1 MKPSPGNSQVNAT
14 IRAVPASLIAAI
26 GLLTILSGNALRA
39 QERPGSGA
47 VRWWEEYTGENAS
60 GPDVLGF
67 WKFDGD
73 GAAFLKDTSSHGHT
87 SSLNGAVPNA
97 SGRFG
102 GCLESSAGHPVV
114 DRSHSMHVNRAPELS
129 PAGPFTVEL
138 WINPRDEPEFPG
150 TLRPVLLD
158 SKYIPY
164 DHTGFMLSLS
174 QAGSDGSR
182 RLTLSLGT
190 GSATHSWY
198 SEPIALQPGVWKHLA
213 FTYDARGT
221 VAFHVNGD
229 EVGRSTAPA
238 AGPLAASLR
247 PLSIGDRIGSL
258 YNGFPGLIDEVRI
271 TQGIREFRPVQIVP
285 TASRPAF
292 VRMTP
297 DTSLTGTL
305 LNQTGAPLEGAT
317 LSIAGPDGQTRDVP
331 VPRLETGATYPVTI
345 PLPSSLKPGE
355 YSVRVSIDIP
365 NWGMTDTPYRSTT
378 QLPFVI
384 TQRPRPHQMP
394 VVMWGVGGTD
404 GVVREIPRLKEIG
417 FTHCLGLRC
426 DYQQVWDQGANAL
439 PGTPEAIRDGRDMLD
454 TALEND
460 IRIVAQLS
468 PGSWLRHAAVGKPF
482 LRIDRNGHHYGR
494 EDISGLFPPVRELC
508 FNTGAA
514 MGRAYGDHPAFAS
527 ALLHTEVRGESQ
539 VSFHPLE
546 IDAYQT
552 ATGNAIPDEVTIKNG
567 VQWQSLKDFPAN
579 RVIPDNHPV
588 LQYLTWFWKNGD
600 GWNELNTRL
609 HDGLRQNVSQDGF
622 WSFHDPAVRVP
633 SISGSGGRADVL
645 SHWTYSYPDP
655 VRIGLCTD
663 ELFEM
668 ARVNGHGQD
677 VMKMTQIIWYRSQT
691 APKDNTPDERASP
704 WVDQDPDA
712 DYITIAPMHL
722 REAFWWKIARPIKGI
737 MYHGWQSLV
746 DTDSPGAYRYTNPN
760 TRHELK
766 RLIND
771 VVKPLGP
778 SLIQI
783 PDAPSDVVFL
793 ESFSSQMFARRGTYG
808 WNHTWAGDMYH
819 ILMYAQLQPRVLYE
833 QSLLNGDLREAK
845 VLVMADCDVL
855 TESVAKRI
863 QEFQAGGGLIV
874 GDAEV
879 CPAIRPDFVIPRLA
893 RTKDAATDRA
903 SLLEAAASL
912 RGWLDSRYSRVL
924 DSTNPNIVTRRRRF
938 GSTDYLFAVNDHRE
952 AGAYVGGYGHVLEDG
967 VPAETTLHLRR
978 KPGFV
983 YDLLSNRQASSE
995 MTSDSLTIP
1004 VALGPCEG
1012 RLLMVTDRPIR
1023 SVDVSVPEE
1032 STQGESITIDVS
1044 ITDGNQPLDAVIPVE
1059 IRIVD
1064 PEGSPAEYS
1073 GHYGAA
1079 FGQQSIQFNVAPND
1093 RPGIW
1098 TIQVKELASG
1108 QSASAYIRINVKQ

>member
-1 MKPSPGNSQVNAT
+1 MNTS
-14 IRAVPASLIAAI
+14 IRALLVSQIAVLSLIASS
-26 GLLTILSGNALRA
+26 SGTVLHA
-39 QERPGSGA
+39 QEPTVTTA
-47 VRWWEEYTGENAS
+47 VRWWKEYSGENAS

-73 GAAFLKDTSSHGHT
+73 EASFLKDSSSYAHAST
-87 SSLNGAVPNA
+87 LNGAVRNQA
-97 SGRFG
+97 GRFG
-102 GCLESSAGHPVV
+102 SCLESSAGHPIA
-114 DRSHSMHVNRAPELS
+114 DKSHSVHVKRSPVLS
-129 PAGPFTVEL
+129 PPGPFTVEL
-138 WINPRDEPEFPG
+138 WIKPKDEKDFPR

-158 SKYIPY
+158 SKYVTY

-182 RLTLSLGT
+182 RLTLALGV
-190 GSATHSWY
+190 GADSHSWY
-198 SEPIALQPGVWKHLA
+198 SQPIKLQPGVWRHIA

-221 VAFHVNGD
+221 VSFHVDGD
-229 EVGRSTAPA
+229 EVGRSTEAA
-238 AGPLAASLR
+238 AGPMAPSKR
-247 PLSIGDRIGSL
+247 SLSIGDRIGSL
-258 YNGFPGLIDEVRI
+258 YNGFPGFIDEVRI
-271 TQGIREFRPVQIVP
+271 TKGVREFRPVQIVP
-285 TASRPAF
+285 SETRPAI
-292 VRMTP
+292 VRMTKGA
-297 DTSLTGTL
+297 TLHSNL
-305 LNQTGAPLEGAT
+305 LNQTGAVLEDAT
-317 LSIAGPDGQTRDVP
+317 VAVTNPDGQTQHVS
-331 VPRLETGATYPVTI
+331 VPRLEKRATHPLAI
-345 PLPSSLKPGE
+345 PLPSTLKPGA
-355 YSVRVSIDIP
+355 YSVRLSVDVP
-365 NWGMTDTPYRSTT
+365 NWGRSDEPYRSTT

-384 TQRPRPHQMP
+384 TRRQLPHQMP
-394 VVMWGVGGTD
+394 VVMWGIGGTD

-426 DYQQVWDQGANAL
+426 DFQQVWNQGADAL
-439 PGTPEAIRDGRDMLD
+439 PGSPETIRQSRDMLN

-468 PGSWLRHAAVGKPF
+468 PGSWLRRAAVGKPF
-482 LRIDRNGHHYGR
+482 LRIDRNGNHYGR
-494 EDISGLFPPVRELC
+494 EDISGLFPPVRKLC

-514 MGRAYGDHPAFAS
+514 MSRAYGDHPAFAS

-546 IDAYQT
+546 VEAYRK
-552 ATGNAIPDEVTIKNG
+552 ATGNAIPDAVTIKNG
-567 VQWQSLKDFPAN
+567 VQWQKLKDFPAN

-588 LQYLTWFWKNGD
+588 LQYLTWFWKHGD
-600 GWNELNTRL
+600 GWNDLNTQL
-609 HDGLRQNVSQDGF
+609 HEGLRENVTHDGF

-633 SISGSGGRADVL
+633 SISGSGGKSNVL

-668 ARVNGHGQD
+668 ARINGHGQD
-677 VMKMTQIIWYRSQT
+677 VMKMTQVIWYRSQT
-691 APKDNTPDERASP
+691 APKGKSTAASASP

-766 RLIND
+766 RLINE

-783 PDAPSDVVFL
+783 PDAKSDVVFL
-793 ESFSSQMFARRGTYG
+793 ESFTSQMFARRGTYG

-819 ILMYAQLQPRVLYE
+819 ILMYAQLQPRVMYE
-833 QSLLNGDLREAK
+833 ESLLNGDLNGAK

-855 TESVAKRI
+855 TESVVKRI
-863 QEFQAGGGLIV
+863 QDFQARGGLIV

-879 CPAIRPDFVIPRLA
+879 CPAIKPDFVIRRFA
-893 RTKDAATDRA
+893 RTKEASADRA
-903 SLLEAAASL
+903 RLLEAAASL
-912 RGWLDSRYSRVL
+912 RGWLDSRYQHAIAS
-924 DSTNPNIVTRRRRF
+924 SNPNVVTRRRKF
-938 GSTDYLFAVNDHRE
+938 GSTDYLFAVNDQRE
-952 AGAYVGGYGHVLEDG
+952 AGTYVGGYGHVMEDG
-967 VPAETTLHLRR
+967 VPTETTLHLRR
-978 KPGFV
+978 KAGFS
-983 YDLLSNRQASSE
+983 YDLVNNRQVE
-995 MTSDSLTIP
+995 PDTTSAGLTIP

-1023 SVDVSVPEE
+1023 SVDVSAPEE
-1032 STQGESITIDVS
+1032 SEQGQSLTINVS
-1044 ITDGNQPLDAVIPVE
+1044 ITDGKQPLDAVIPVE
-1059 IRIVD
+1059 IHIID
-1064 PEGSPAEYS
+1064 PEGSEAEYS
-1073 GHYGAA
+1073 GYYGAA
-1079 FGQQSIQFNVAPND
+1079 SGQQSIQFNVAPND

-1098 TIQVKELASG
+1098 TVQVKELASG
-1108 QSASAYIRINVKQ
+1108 QSASTYIRINEKQ